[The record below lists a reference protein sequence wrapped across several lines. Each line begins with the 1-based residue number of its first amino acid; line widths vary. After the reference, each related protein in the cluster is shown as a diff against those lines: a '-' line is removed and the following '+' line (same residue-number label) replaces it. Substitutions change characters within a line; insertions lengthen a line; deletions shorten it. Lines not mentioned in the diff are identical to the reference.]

1 MRYLITGGA
10 GFIGSHLSE
19 RLIFEGHEVVIIDNL
34 STGYESN
41 LKNIKD
47 NIIFYKESIE
57 TFDFRIKNN
66 FCAVIHLAAQPSV
79 PLSVNDFYN
88 SSSSNLIGTIKII
101 EFCRI
106 YNIPLVYASSS
117 AVYGGLQ
124 IGDDTKNLIDILSP
138 YAADKF
144 AMELYARMAYKTYQL
159 SSVGLRF
166 FNVYGPRQDPS
177 SPYSGVISIFVDRIL
192 RSKSIT
198 INGGHQSRDFIYVD
212 DVVDVISKAIDLAIN
227 NNVCEIS
234 NVLTGK
240 AVTIDYIA
248 DIVIDLIGI
257 RVNKI
262 YQKLELGDPEK
273 SDGTISNMEELFS
286 TNIELFTTLQK
297 GLRNTIHHIENKY

>member
-34 STGYESN
+34 STGRESN
-41 LKNIKD
+41 LQNIRD
-47 NIIFYKESIE
+47 DVILYKESIE
-57 TFDFRIKNN
+57 TFDFRVENN

-79 PLSVNDFYN
+79 PLSIKDFYN
-88 SSSSNLIGTIKII
+88 SSSSNLLGTIKVI

-106 YNIPLVYASSS
+106 HKIPFIYASSS

-124 IGDDTKNLIDILSP
+124 VGDDTKNFIDILSP

-144 AMELYARMAYKTYQL
+144 AMELYARMASKTYQL

-177 SPYSGVISIFVDRIL
+177 SPYSGVISIFIDRIL
-192 RSKSIT
+192 KSKSIT
-198 INGGHQSRDFIYVD
+198 INGGYQSRDFIYVD
-212 DVVDVISKAIDLAIN
+212 DVVDVISQAIDLAITN
-227 NNVCEIS
+227 TVCEVS

-240 AVTIDYIA
+240 TVTIDYLA
-248 DIVIDLIGI
+248 DKVIELIGI
-257 RVNKI
+257 RVNKK
-262 YQKLELGDPEK
+262 YQKLALGDPDK
-273 SDGTISNMEELFS
+273 SDGTVSNMVKLFS
-286 TNIELFTTLQK
+286 TNIELFTKLQI
-297 GLRNTIHHIENKY
+297 GLKNTIHHIESKY